1 MYFSHSIEVLC
12 LIRSTIFK
20 LILEYLIY
28 EDFRRKVLKLNIFAG
43 KQYSEVVFPRRVT
56 RRGDFISHFLPNTY
70 KRVQPQRYKRSLGE
84 NIHYLVPFRGTN
96 YHLELTP
103 NHQLISPGMVIEN
116 HRKRISERSIN
127 HANETQCHY
136 TGFIRGDKNS
146 KVAISTCNGLVS
158 S

>member
-1 MYFSHSIEVLC
+1 M
-12 LIRSTIFK
+12 
-20 LILEYLIY
+20 EYLIY